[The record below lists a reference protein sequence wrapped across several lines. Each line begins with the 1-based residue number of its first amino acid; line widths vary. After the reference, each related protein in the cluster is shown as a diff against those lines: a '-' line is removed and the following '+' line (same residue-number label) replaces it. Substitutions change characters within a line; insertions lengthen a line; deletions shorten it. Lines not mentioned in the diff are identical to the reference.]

1 MAPTALQVSTLASL
15 SSRARKH
22 TNFAGVCVKTTACS
36 SSGGTTSNNGCPSD
50 PADVKCCAKPS
61 CGASGS
67 NCRWSSDCG
76 GTSTTGQCPGPNAFK
91 CCQSTASGFGGYP
104 APNTLVVGACKQ
116 VAVDGAKKIVAQFP
130 GRVREIGCVR
140 DCACGSNPSSD
151 HCCGKATDMMC
162 SDAGGVSFLLLL
174 FLHAM
179 SLR

>member
-50 PADVKCCAKPS
+50 PADVKCCAKPR